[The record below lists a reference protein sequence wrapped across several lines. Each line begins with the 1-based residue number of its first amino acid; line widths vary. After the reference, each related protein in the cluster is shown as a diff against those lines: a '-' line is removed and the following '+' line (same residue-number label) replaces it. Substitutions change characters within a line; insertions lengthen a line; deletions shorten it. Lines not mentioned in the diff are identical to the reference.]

1 MKVWVTPSGKQSRST
16 EVLADSEENLGLVM
30 LEVDDECQLLLQDL
44 LFVPLTLLYLAH
56 AETVTIT
63 ILNRTKRLDLIES

>member
-1 MKVWVTPSGKQSRST
+1 M
-16 EVLADSEENLGLVM
+16 LADSEENLGLVM

-56 AETVTIT
+56 AETVTIHY
-63 ILNRTKRLDLIES
+63 LK